1 MRKHPFSFLCLLA
14 VVAMFYACKKEPVD
28 SQEFVK
34 NHFLGGWPL
43 KKEISIT
50 RENGIIIKND
60 TLEFGLDSPNV
71 VLPLDTVQFTAEGL
85 SIRNKG
91 KDTVSYTIDATGDN
105 ITYSLASMGTWNI
118 KTFQWRNI
126 VLTQEK
132 REVSG
137 SNVIIYYKEE
147 QFVRLR

>member
-1 MRKHPFSFLCLLA
+1 
-14 VVAMFYACKKEPVD
+14 MFYACKKEPVD